1 MQTQI
6 PLNSKDLCV
15 HLKVRFILH
24 THIKKKLNAFMIHV
38 LFFRGDVQNIKVMQ
52 YYELVFKLAKTM
64 LEHYAG

>member
-1 MQTQI
+1 
-6 PLNSKDLCV
+6 
-15 HLKVRFILH
+15 
-24 THIKKKLNAFMIHV
+24 MIHV

>member
-1 MQTQI
+1 MHTQI

-15 HLKVRFILH
+15 HLKVRFICH
-24 THIKKKLNAFMIHV
+24 TKKNLKSFMIHV